1 MAQKAMKSS
10 WLKGVFAIVASVV
23 LACACATSA
32 FAASGSLKVVAEEGD
47 HSYQAYKLFT
57 CDVDADGSISNV
69 STDGCM
75 SAGFYEDAFAS
86 SRPQEMAE
94 EVSRQINGPQA
105 SAYAAALSRTV
116 VAHGEGAVAREFQ
129 TGVEVAL
136 DSGVYLLVSHDAQPI
151 LVTIGGSAVVVNEK
165 STLPSVTKEVASV
178 SKGSPQ
184 IDSASFG
191 SLAAAGAGKQMAFR
205 VTGTL
210 PSNYEAFDTYSYAF
224 IDTPCEG
231 VAIDPSSVLVYRVD
245 AQGQRAAIS
254 EGYAV
259 SCEQGVLRVAFEDLK
274 RSVPAAAY
282 GDKIVLEYRADLDVE
297 KAQLGYSQGN
307 ANSVVLEYRR
317 SPSFNETATTK
328 PGVAKAFTFAL
339 NLVKVDAADPQKA
352 LSGACFELK
361 DEQGAV
367 VASGTT
373 DDSGFLSLA
382 GLAPGTYRL
391 EETAA
396 PAGYKVPMGPIK
408 VEIGADVQTLF
419 LSASISSDFAKVVSV
434 NADEGLISLS
444 IGNEQAIAGATVQ
457 TGDRV
462 MGAFVA
468 LAVVAL
474 VSGLAIVFALLARR
488 KHRRDQAQR

>member
-23 LACACATSA
+23 LACVCATSA
-32 FAASGSLKVVAEEGD
+32 FAASGSLKVVTEEEN
-47 HSYQAYKLFT
+47 HSYQAYKLFA
-57 CDVDADGSISNV
+57 CDVNADGSISNV
-69 STDGCM
+69 STEGCM
-75 SAGFYEDAFAS
+75 PVGFYEDAFAS

-191 SLAAAGAGKQMAFR
+191 SLAAAGVGKQMAFR
-205 VTGTL
+205 VIGTL

-224 IDTPCEG
+224 IDAPSEG
-231 VAIDPSSVLVYRVD
+231 VAIDPSSVFVYRVD

-259 SCEQGVLRVAFEDLK
+259 SYEQGVLRVAFEDLK
-274 RSVPAAAY
+274 HSVPAAAH
-282 GDKIVLEYRADLDVE
+282 GDKIVLEYRTDLDVE

-361 DEQGAV
+361 DEQGSV

-382 GLAPGTYRL
+382 GLAPGVYRL

-396 PAGYKVPMGPIK
+396 PAGYKAPMGPIK
-408 VEIGADVQTLF
+408 VEIRADVQTLF

-457 TGDRV
+457 TGDRTAGV
-462 MGAFVA
+462 LAG
-468 LAVVAL
+468 LAVVAS
-474 VSGLAIVFALLARR
+474 VSGLVVVLALLARR
-488 KHRRDQAQR
+488 KRRRDQAQR

>member
-23 LACACATSA
+23 LACVCATSA
-32 FAASGSLKVVAEEGD
+32 FAASGSLKVVTEEEN
-47 HSYQAYKLFT
+47 HSYQAYKLFA
-57 CDVDADGSISNV
+57 CDVNADGSISNV
-69 STDGCM
+69 STEGCM
-75 SAGFYEDAFAS
+75 PVGFYEDAFAS

-191 SLAAAGAGKQMAFR
+191 SLAAAGVGKQMAFR
-205 VTGTL
+205 VIGTL

-224 IDTPCEG
+224 IDAPSEG
-231 VAIDPSSVLVYRVD
+231 VAIDPSSVFVYRVD

-259 SCEQGVLRVAFEDLK
+259 SYEQGVLRVAFEDLK
-274 RSVPAAAY
+274 HSVPAAAH

-361 DEQGAV
+361 DEQGSV

-382 GLAPGTYRL
+382 GLAPGVYRL

-396 PAGYKVPMGPIK
+396 PAGYKAPMGPIK
-408 VEIGADVQTLF
+408 VEIRADVQTLF

-457 TGDRV
+457 TGDRTA
-462 MGAFVA
+462 GELAG
-468 LAVVAL
+468 LAVVAS
-474 VSGLAIVFALLARR
+474 VSGLVVVLALLARR
-488 KHRRDQAQR
+488 KRRRDQAQR

>member
-1 MAQKAMKSS
+1 MARKAMRIS
-10 WLKGVFAIVASVV
+10 WLTGVFAIIASFA
-23 LACACATSA
+23 LACAFATSA
-32 FAASGSLKVVAEEGD
+32 FAASGSLKVVTEEGN
-47 HSYQAYKLFT
+47 HSYQAYKLFV

-75 SAGFYEDAFAS
+75 PAGFYEDAFAS

-116 VAHGEGAVAREFQ
+116 VAHSEGTVAREFQ
-129 TGVEVAL
+129 TGVEVVL
-136 DSGVYLLVSHDAQPI
+136 ESGVYLLISHDAQPI
-151 LVTIGGSAVVVNEK
+151 LVTIGGNAVVVNEK
-165 STLPSVTKEVASV
+165 STLPNVTKEVASV

-184 IDSASFG
+184 VDAASFG
-191 SLAAAGAGKQMAFR
+191 SLTTTGVGKQMAFR

-210 PSNYEAFDTYSYAF
+210 PSNYEAFDSYSYAF
-224 IDTPCEG
+224 IDTPSEG
-231 VAIDPSSVLVYRVD
+231 VVIDPSSVLVYRVD
-245 AQGQRAAIS
+245 VQGQRVSIS
-254 EGYAV
+254 EGYTV

-282 GDKIVLEYRADLDVE
+282 GDKIVLEYRAELDVE

-307 ANSVVLEYRR
+307 TNSVVLEYRR

-328 PGVAKAFTFAL
+328 PGVAKAFAFAL
-339 NLVKVDAADPQKA
+339 NLVKVDASDPQKA
-352 LSGACFELK
+352 LSGARFELK

-373 DDSGFLSLA
+373 DGSGFLSLA

-396 PAGYKVPMGPIK
+396 PAGYKVPTSPIK
-408 VEIGADVQTLF
+408 VEIGADVRTLF
-419 LSASISSDFAKVVSV
+419 LSASVSSGLAKVVSV
-434 NADEGLISLS
+434 DADGGLISLS
-444 IGNEQAIAGATVQ
+444 IANEQATVGATVQ
-457 TGDRV
+457 TGDRAA
-462 MGAFVA
+462 GTLAG

-474 VSGLAIVFALLARR
+474 GSGLVVVLALLARR
-488 KHRRDQAQR
+488 KHRRNQAQR

>member
-1 MAQKAMKSS
+1 MAQKAMNSS
-10 WLKGVFAIVASVV
+10 WLKGVFVIVASVV
-23 LACACATSA
+23 LACVCATSA
-32 FAASGSLKVVAEEGD
+32 FAASGSLKVVTEEEN
-47 HSYQAYKLFT
+47 HSYQAYKLFA
-57 CDVDADGSISNV
+57 CDVNADGFISNV

-75 SAGFYEDAFAS
+75 PADFYEDAFTS

-116 VAHGEGAVAREFQ
+116 VAHSEGVAAREFQ

-151 LVTIGGSAVVVNEK
+151 LVTIGGSAAVVNEK

-184 IDSASFG
+184 IDSAAFG
-191 SLAAAGAGKQMAFR
+191 SLATTSIGKQMAFR

-210 PSNYEAFDTYSYAF
+210 PSNYKAFDTYSYVF
-224 IDTPCEG
+224 VDTPSEG
-231 VAIDPSSVLVYRVD
+231 IVIDPSSVLVYRVD

-259 SCEQGVLRVAFEDLK
+259 SYEQGVLRVAFEDLK
-274 RSVPAAAY
+274 RSVPAAAH
-282 GDKIVLEYRADLDVE
+282 GDKIVLEYRAELDVE

-317 SPSFNETATTK
+317 SPSYNETATTK
-328 PGVAKAFTFAL
+328 PSITKAFAFAL
-339 NLVKVDAADPQKA
+339 NLAKVDAVDPQKT

-361 DEQGAV
+361 DEQGTV
-367 VASGTT
+367 IASGTT

-382 GLAPGTYRL
+382 GLAPGTYQL

-396 PAGYKVPMGPIK
+396 PAGYKVPTSPIK

-419 LSASISSDFAKVVSV
+419 LSASIASDFAKVVSV
-434 NADEGLISLS
+434 DADSGLISLS
-444 IGNEQAIAGATVQ
+444 VDNEQAIAGATVQ
-457 TGDRV
+457 TGDRTAV
-462 MGAFVA
+462 VLVG

-474 VSGLAIVFALLARR
+474 ASGLVAVLALLARR
-488 KHRRDQAQR
+488 KRRRDQAQR

>member
-1 MAQKAMKSS
+1 MAQKAMRIS
-10 WLKGVFAIVASVV
+10 WLTGVFAIIASFV

-32 FAASGSLKVVAEEGD
+32 FAASGSLKVVTEEGG

-57 CDVDADGSISNV
+57 CDVDGDGSISNV
-69 STDGCM
+69 STGGCM
-75 SAGFYEDAFAS
+75 PADFYEDAFTS

-94 EVSRQINGPQA
+94 EISRQINGSQA

-184 IDSASFG
+184 VDSASFG
-191 SLAAAGAGKQMAFR
+191 SVTTTGVGKQMAFR

-224 IDTPCEG
+224 IDTPSEG
-231 VAIDPSSVLVYRVD
+231 VAIDPWSVLVYRVD
-245 AQGQRAAIS
+245 VQGQRAAIP

-274 RSVPAAAY
+274 RSVPAAAH
-282 GDKIVLEYRADLDVE
+282 GDKIVFEYRAELDVE

-317 SPSFNETATTK
+317 SPSYNETATTK
-328 PGVAKAFTFAL
+328 PSITKAFAFAL
-339 NLVKVDAADPQKA
+339 NLVKVDAVDPQKA

-367 VASGTT
+367 IASGTT

-382 GLAPGTYRL
+382 GLAPGTYQL

-396 PAGYKVPMGPIK
+396 PAGYKVPTGPIK
-408 VEIGADVQTLF
+408 VEIGADAQTLF
-419 LSASISSDFAKVVSV
+419 LSASISSDFAKVISV
-434 NADEGLISLS
+434 DADGGLISLS
-444 IGNEQAIAGATVQ
+444 VDNEQAIAGATVQ
-457 TGDRV
+457 TGDRTAGV
-462 MGAFVA
+462 LAG
-468 LAVVAL
+468 LAVVAS
-474 VSGLAIVFALLARR
+474 VSGLVAVLALLARR
-488 KHRRDQAQR
+488 KRRRDQAQR

>member
-23 LACACATSA
+23 LACVCATSA
-32 FAASGSLKVVAEEGD
+32 FAASGSLKVVTEEEN
-47 HSYQAYKLFT
+47 HSYQAYKLFA
-57 CDVDADGSISNV
+57 CDVNADDSISNV

-75 SAGFYEDAFAS
+75 PADFYEDAFAS

-116 VAHGEGAVAREFQ
+116 VAHSEGAVVREFQ

-165 STLPSVTKEVASV
+165 STLPSVTKEVVSV

-184 IDSASFG
+184 IDSAAFG
-191 SLAAAGAGKQMAFR
+191 SLATTGIGKQMVFR

-210 PSNYEAFDTYSYAF
+210 PSNYEAFDTYSYAI
-224 IDTPCEG
+224 IDTPSEG
-231 VAIDPSSVLVYRVD
+231 IAIDPSSVIVYRVD
-245 AQGQRAAIS
+245 VQGQRAPIS

-259 SCEQGVLRVAFEDLK
+259 SCEQGVLRVAFENLK
-274 RSVPAAAY
+274 RSVPAAAH
-282 GDKIVLEYRADLDVE
+282 GDKIVLEYRAELDVE

-317 SPSFNETATTK
+317 SPSYNETATTK
-328 PGVAKAFTFAL
+328 PSIAKAFTFAL
-339 NLVKVDAADPQKA
+339 NLVKVDATDLQKT

-367 VASGTT
+367 IASGTT

-382 GLAPGTYRL
+382 GLAPGTYQL

-396 PAGYKVPMGPIK
+396 PAGYKVPTGPIK
-408 VEIGADVQTLF
+408 VEIGADAQELF
-419 LSASISSDFAKVVSV
+419 LSASIASDFAKVVSV
-434 NADEGLISLS
+434 DADGGLISLS
-444 IGNEQAIAGATVQ
+444 TDNERSIAGATVQ
-457 TGDRV
+457 TGDRTAGV
-462 MGAFVA
+462 LVG

-474 VSGLAIVFALLARR
+474 ASGLVAVLALLARR
-488 KHRRDQAQR
+488 KRRRDQAQR

>member
-1 MAQKAMKSS
+1 MAQKAMRIG
-10 WLKGVFAIVASVV
+10 WLTGAFAIIASFV

-32 FAASGSLKVVAEEGD
+32 FAASGSLKVVTEEGD

-57 CDVDADGSISNV
+57 CDVDGDGSISNV
-69 STDGCM
+69 STGGCM
-75 SAGFYEDAFAS
+75 PADFYEDAFTS

-94 EVSRQINGPQA
+94 EISRQINGPQA

-191 SLAAAGAGKQMAFR
+191 SLAAAGVGKQMAFR

-224 IDTPCEG
+224 IDTPSEG

-259 SCEQGVLRVAFEDLK
+259 SCEQGVLHVAFEDLK
-274 RSVPAAAY
+274 HSVPAAAH
-282 GDKIVLEYRADLDVE
+282 GDKIVLEYRADFDVE

-361 DEQGAV
+361 DEQGSV

-382 GLAPGTYRL
+382 GLAPGVYRL

-408 VEIGADVQTLF
+408 VEIGADAQTLF

-434 NADEGLISLS
+434 DADGGLISLS
-444 IGNEQAIAGATVQ
+444 VDNEQTIAGATVQ
-457 TGDRV
+457 TGDRTAGV
-462 MGAFVA
+462 LAG
-468 LAVVAL
+468 LAVVAS
-474 VSGLAIVFALLARR
+474 VSGLVVVLALLARR
-488 KHRRDQAQR
+488 KRRRDQAQR

>member
-1 MAQKAMKSS
+1 MAQKAMKSN

-23 LACACATSA
+23 LACACVTSA
-32 FAASGSLKVVAEEGD
+32 FAASGLLKVMAEEGN
-47 HSYQAYKLFT
+47 HSYQAYRLFT
-57 CDVDADGSISNV
+57 CDVDGDGSISNV

-75 SAGFYEDAFAS
+75 PADFYEDAFTS

-94 EVSRQINGPQA
+94 EISRQINGPQA

-151 LVTIGGSAVVVNEK
+151 LVTVGGSAVVVNEK

-184 IDSASFG
+184 VDSASFG
-191 SLAAAGAGKQMAFR
+191 SVATTGVGKQMAFR

-224 IDTPCEG
+224 IDTPGEG

-245 AQGQRAAIS
+245 AQGQRVAIS
-254 EGYAV
+254 EGYAA
-259 SCEQGVLRVAFEDLK
+259 SYEQGVLRVAFEDLK
-274 RSVPAAAY
+274 HSVPAAAH

-307 ANSVVLEYRR
+307 ANSAVLEYRR

-328 PGVAKAFTFAL
+328 PGIAKAFTFAL
-339 NLVKVDAADPQKA
+339 NLVKVDAADPQKV

-373 DDSGFLSLA
+373 DDLGFLGLA
-382 GLAPGTYRL
+382 GLAPGVYRL
-391 EETAA
+391 KETAA
-396 PAGYKVPMGPIK
+396 PAGYKAPMSPIK
-408 VEIGADVQTLF
+408 VEIGADAQTLF
-419 LSASISSDFAKVVSV
+419 LSASISSDFTKVVSV

-457 TGDRV
+457 TGDRA

-468 LAVVAL
+468 LVVVAL
-474 VSGLAIVFALLARR
+474 VSGLAVVLALLARR

>member
-1 MAQKAMKSS
+1 MKSS

-23 LACACATSA
+23 LACVCATSA
-32 FAASGSLKVVAEEGD
+32 FAASGSLKVVTEEEN
-47 HSYQAYKLFT
+47 HSYQAYKLFA
-57 CDVDADGSISNV
+57 CDVNADGSISNV
-69 STDGCM
+69 STEGCM
-75 SAGFYEDAFAS
+75 PVGFYEDAFAS

-191 SLAAAGAGKQMAFR
+191 SLAAAGVGKQMAFR
-205 VTGTL
+205 VIGTL

-224 IDTPCEG
+224 IDAPSEG
-231 VAIDPSSVLVYRVD
+231 VAIDPSSVFVYRVD

-259 SCEQGVLRVAFEDLK
+259 SYEQGVLRVAFEDLK
-274 RSVPAAAY
+274 HSVPAAAH
-282 GDKIVLEYRADLDVE
+282 GDKIVLECRADLDVE

-361 DEQGAV
+361 DEQGSV

-382 GLAPGTYRL
+382 GLAPGVYRL

-396 PAGYKVPMGPIK
+396 PAGYKAPMGPIK
-408 VEIGADVQTLF
+408 VEIRADVQTLF

-457 TGDRV
+457 TGDRTAGV
-462 MGAFVA
+462 LAG
-468 LAVVAL
+468 LAVVAS
-474 VSGLAIVFALLARR
+474 VSGLVVVLALLARR
-488 KHRRDQAQR
+488 KRRRDQAQR

>member
-10 WLKGVFAIVASVV
+10 WLKGIFAIVASVV
-23 LACACATSA
+23 LSCVCATSA
-32 FAASGSLKVVAEEGD
+32 FAASGSLKVVTEEEN
-47 HSYQAYKLFT
+47 HSYQAYKLFA
-57 CDVDADGSISNV
+57 CDVNADGSISNV
-69 STDGCM
+69 LTDGCM
-75 SAGFYEDAFAS
+75 PAGFYEDTFVS

-105 SAYAAALSRTV
+105 SAYTAALSRTV

-165 STLPSVTKEVASV
+165 SMLPSVTKEVASV

-191 SLAAAGAGKQMAFR
+191 SLATTGVGKQMAFC
-205 VTGTL
+205 VTGAL

-224 IDTPCEG
+224 IDTPSEG
-231 VAIDPSSVLVYRVD
+231 VVIDPSSVLVYRVD

-282 GDKIVLEYRADLDVE
+282 GDKIVLEYRADLDVD
-297 KAQLGYSQGN
+297 KVQLGYSQGN

-328 PGVAKAFTFAL
+328 PGIAKAFTFAL
-339 NLVKVDAADPQKA
+339 NLIKVDASDPQKT

-361 DEQGAV
+361 DEQGSV

-382 GLAPGTYRL
+382 GLAPGVYRL

-396 PAGYKVPMGPIK
+396 PAGYKAPMGPIK
-408 VEIGADVQTLF
+408 VEIGADAQTLF

-457 TGDRV
+457 TGDRIA
-462 MGAFVA
+462 GALTGLAVAA
-468 LAVVAL
+468 LA
-474 VSGLAIVFALLARR
+474 SGLVIVLALLARR
-488 KHRRDQAQR
+488 KRRRDQARR

>member
-1 MAQKAMKSS
+1 MKSS

-23 LACACATSA
+23 LACVCATSA
-32 FAASGSLKVVAEEGD
+32 FAASGSLKVVTEEEN
-47 HSYQAYKLFT
+47 HSYQAYKLFA
-57 CDVDADGSISNV
+57 CDVNADGSISNV
-69 STDGCM
+69 STEGCM
-75 SAGFYEDAFAS
+75 PVGFYEDAFAS

-205 VTGTL
+205 VIGTL

-224 IDTPCEG
+224 IDAPSEG
-231 VAIDPSSVLVYRVD
+231 VAIDPSSVFVYRVD

-259 SCEQGVLRVAFEDLK
+259 SYEQGVLRVAFEDLK
-274 RSVPAAAY
+274 HSVPAAAH

-361 DEQGAV
+361 DEQGSV

-382 GLAPGTYRL
+382 GLAPGVYRL

-396 PAGYKVPMGPIK
+396 PAGYKAPMGPIK
-408 VEIGADVQTLF
+408 VEIRADVQTLF

-457 TGDRV
+457 TGDRTAGV
-462 MGAFVA
+462 LAG
-468 LAVVAL
+468 LAVVAS
-474 VSGLAIVFALLARR
+474 VSGLVVVLALLARR
-488 KHRRDQAQR
+488 KRRRDQAQR

>member
-1 MAQKAMKSS
+1 MNSS
-10 WLKGVFAIVASVV
+10 WLKGVFVIVASVV
-23 LACACATSA
+23 LACVCATSA
-32 FAASGSLKVVAEEGD
+32 FAASGSLKVVTEEEN
-47 HSYQAYKLFT
+47 HSYQAYKLFA
-57 CDVDADGSISNV
+57 CDVNADGFISNV

-75 SAGFYEDAFAS
+75 PADFYEDAFTS

-116 VAHGEGAVAREFQ
+116 VAHSEGVAAREFQ

-151 LVTIGGSAVVVNEK
+151 LVTIGGSAAVVNEK

-184 IDSASFG
+184 IDSAAFG
-191 SLAAAGAGKQMAFR
+191 SLATTGIGKQMAFR
-205 VTGTL
+205 ATGTL
-210 PSNYEAFDTYSYAF
+210 PSNYKAFDTYSYVF
-224 IDTPCEG
+224 VDTPSEG
-231 VAIDPSSVLVYRVD
+231 IVIDPSSVLVYRVD

-259 SCEQGVLRVAFEDLK
+259 SYEQGVLRVAFEDLK
-274 RSVPAAAY
+274 RSVPAAAH
-282 GDKIVLEYRADLDVE
+282 GDKIVLEYRAELDVE

-317 SPSFNETATTK
+317 SPSYNETATTK
-328 PGVAKAFTFAL
+328 PSITKAFAFAL
-339 NLVKVDAADPQKA
+339 NLAKVDAVDPQKT

-361 DEQGAV
+361 DEQGTV
-367 VASGTT
+367 IASGTT

-382 GLAPGTYRL
+382 GLAPGTYQL

-396 PAGYKVPMGPIK
+396 PAGYKVPTSPIK

-419 LSASISSDFAKVVSV
+419 LSASIASDFAKVVSV
-434 NADEGLISLS
+434 DADSGLISLS
-444 IGNEQAIAGATVQ
+444 VDNEQAIAGATVQ
-457 TGDRV
+457 TGDRTAV
-462 MGAFVA
+462 VLVG

-474 VSGLAIVFALLARR
+474 ASGLVAVLALLARR
-488 KHRRDQAQR
+488 KRRRDQAQR